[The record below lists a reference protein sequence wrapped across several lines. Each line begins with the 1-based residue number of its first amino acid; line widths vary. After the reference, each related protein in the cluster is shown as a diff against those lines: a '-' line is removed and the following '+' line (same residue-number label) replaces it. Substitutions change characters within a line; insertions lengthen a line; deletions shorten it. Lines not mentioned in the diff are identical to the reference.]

1 MRPQRLERNR
11 IHYFQK
17 PVNEG
22 NYIQSNKF
30 VGVTLPFN
38 NPKGIFFQSTTNI
51 KQLFS
56 NVRNLLLT
64 NRGER
69 YMLPDFGTNLK
80 NILFENITSEEEFLE
95 NIKTDIVDA
104 LNTWMPFLTIE
115 RLNVDIS
122 PDATELAENDHAI
135 KIELTLK
142 LRDTTIYLPI
152 RLFISTIG
160 RIEIEAIEPRGNY
173 R

>member
-1 MRPQRLERNR
+1 MRPARRTGNRL
-11 IHYFQK
+11 HYFEK

-22 NYIQSNKF
+22 NAIQSNKF

-64 NRGER
+64 TRGER
-69 YMLPDFGTNLK
+69 YMIPDFGTNLK
-80 NILFENITSEEEFLE
+80 NILFENITSEDQFLE
-95 NIKTDIVDA
+95 SIKTDMVEA

-115 RLNVDIS
+115 KLTVNIN
-122 PDATELAENDHAI
+122 PDTSNLVENDHAI
-135 KIELTLK
+135 QIDLTLK
-142 LRDTTIYLPI
+142 LRETTIYLPI

-160 RIEIEAIEPRGNY
+160 RIEIAAIEPR
-173 R
+173 